1 MKNVEQEIG
10 TGNSSLVHDFL
21 GVGGATSR
29 VHEPQN
35 QKQQQQRLELDTLTH
50 QRLQIMNHFHH
61 HLPHGDSATMEKS
74 IWDI

>member
-1 MKNVEQEIG
+1 MMKNVEQEIG
-10 TGNSSLVHDFL
+10 TGSSLVHDFL
-21 GVGGATSR
+21 GVGDATSR
-29 VHEPQN
+29 VYEP
-35 QKQQQQRLELDTLTH
+35 QKQQQQRLELEALTH